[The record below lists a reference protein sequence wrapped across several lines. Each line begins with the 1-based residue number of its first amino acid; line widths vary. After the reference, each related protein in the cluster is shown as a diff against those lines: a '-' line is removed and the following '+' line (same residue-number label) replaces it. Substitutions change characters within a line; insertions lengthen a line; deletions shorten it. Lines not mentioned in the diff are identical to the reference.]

1 MLRKTPIAIAD
12 PGLTTAHRGLANRL
26 DYQLKA
32 VRQALDPDK
41 LHPRILLADAVGL
54 GKVMIIA
61 RVPHQ
66 MVLLR
71 IWWGRP

>member
-1 MLRKTPIAIAD
+1 VIAD

-26 DYQLKA
+26 DYQLTA

-41 LHPRILLADAVGL
+41 PHPRILLVSAVGL

-61 RVPHQ
+61 GPPHQ

-71 IWWGRP
+71 IWRGRP